1 MKALRARC
9 TAAGAL
15 LVADEIQT
23 GFGRTGPFF
32 ACEAAGITPD
42 ILVMA
47 KGMGGGMPIGAFMA
61 AKSLM
66 QNLAHD
72 PVLGHITTFGG
83 HPVCCAAASATFDIV
98 KGLNTHVRIPTLE
111 EVVRKNL
118 VHPAIRGISGKGLL
132 LAVEFESEEFARRVI
147 SRCIETGI
155 ITDWFLF
162 AAHKL
167 RLCPPLTITT
177 DELEA
182 ACGIIVTAIDDVWN
196 TEPGK

>member
-1 MKALRARC
+1 
-9 TAAGAL
+9 
-15 LVADEIQT
+15 
-23 GFGRTGPFF
+23 
-32 ACEAAGITPD
+32 
-42 ILVMA
+42 
-47 KGMGGGMPIGAFMA
+47 MA

-196 TEPGK
+196 TEPTSNPCMQSSSVRSTFASLQCPKKPYSTKNHERTDCRR